1 MEIVKCLLITLD
13 QVIIKTQDKADKTEL
28 FTLAILTGDLKNGK
42 LKISSLSAVK
52 SKELAFHKVMKE
64 EAEVLDLFN
73 LRTWML
79 LIEPLKDQVKN

>member
-52 SKELAFHKVMKE
+52 SKESVFHKVMKE

>member
-1 MEIVKCLLITLD
+1 MPFDTLD
-13 QVIIKTQDKADKTEL
+13 QVIIRSQDKADKTEL

-42 LKISSLSAVK
+42 LKISSLSEVK
-52 SKELAFHKVMKE
+52 SKGLAFHKVMKE